1 MAYDGCLRGTEKRN
15 TSFVALGVFDQ
26 RGSGGGQQLGGCCSR
41 DRQLS
46 FKGRI
51 VKTMQETTRTEGLR
65 QIAELQLAAAAAASN
80 SKFGFFSNA
89 GTRSR

>member
-1 MAYDGCLRGTEKRN
+1 
-15 TSFVALGVFDQ
+15 
-26 RGSGGGQQLGGCCSR
+26 
-41 DRQLS
+41 
-46 FKGRI
+46 
-51 VKTMQETTRTEGLR
+51 MQETTRTEGLR